1 VHQGASLAVILN
13 CVRLL
18 FEGRAVVPV
27 DRRSRTARV
36 LDRIREVRHTVVD
49 HGGERLREALA
60 RWRRPAL
67 RWAMRAAIP
76 LWLATGLVAIGP
88 AEVGL
93 ELRFGRLAGEAL
105 EPGLHWRLPWPIVRI
120 ERLEPRRVRAA
131 EVGFRTQEVA
141 AGAVEPAA
149 YEWNTRHDTGRYRP
163 LLEESLMLTGDEN
176 LVEVYGVAHYTV
188 ADPAAYVLAA
198 RDAGELVR
206 VTAETSLRW
215 TVARLPLDAVLTSE
229 RRSLEQAWT
238 AALQEA
244 LVPYGVG
251 VEVVSTHLIDAHP
264 PLEVV
269 EAFREVAS
277 ANEER
282 TRSIDEAEGYKLE
295 RIPLAR
301 GEAQGTI
308 HAAEGYAERLK
319 RRSAGDAAAFRLRAK
334 EFAAHPDVTR
344 HRLYLE
350 TIESVL
356 PAKQKFIAA
365 SGAGGRRRFLYLEP
379 GEAQPPLTVL
389 EPPGAEGGFPE
400 EAMERQP

>member
-1 VHQGASLAVILN
+1 
-13 CVRLL
+13 
-18 FEGRAVVPV
+18 
-27 DRRSRTARV
+27 
-36 LDRIREVRHTVVD
+36 
-49 HGGERLREALA
+49 
-60 RWRRPAL
+60 
-67 RWAMRAAIP
+67 MRAAIP
-76 LWLATGLVAIGP
+76 LWLATGFVAIGP

-93 ELRFGRLAGEAL
+93 ELRFGKLAGEAL
-105 EPGLHWRLPWPIVRI
+105 GPGLHWRLPWPMARI
-120 ERLEPRRVRAA
+120 ERIEARRVRVA
-131 EVGFRTQEVA
+131 EVGFRTQDVT
-141 AGAVEPAA
+141 AGAIEPAA

-163 LLEESLMLTGDEN
+163 VLDESLMLTGDEN
-176 LVEVYGVAHYTV
+176 LVEVYGVAHYSV

-198 RDAGELVR
+198 RNAGELVR

-229 RRSLEQAWT
+229 RRVLEQAWT

-244 LVPYGVG
+244 LAPYGLG

-282 TRSIDEAEGYKLE
+282 TRAIDEAEGYKLE

-308 HAAEGYAERLK
+308 HAAEGYAERIK
-319 RRSAGDAAAFRLRAK
+319 RRSTGDAAAFRLRAK
-334 EFAAHPDVTR
+334 EFAANPDVTR

-356 PAKQKFIAA
+356 PTKKKYIAA

-379 GEAQPPLTVL
+379 GEAQPPLTML
-389 EPPGAEGGFPE
+389 EPPAPVEGGFPE
-400 EAMERQP
+400 EALEQQP